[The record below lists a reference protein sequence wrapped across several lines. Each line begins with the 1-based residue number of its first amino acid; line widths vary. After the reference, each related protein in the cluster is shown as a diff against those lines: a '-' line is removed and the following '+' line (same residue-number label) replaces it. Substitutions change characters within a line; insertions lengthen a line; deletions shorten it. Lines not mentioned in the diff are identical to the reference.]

1 MDDPKCIF
9 AVSRKHTS
17 YSSSSVSSQKNELIF
32 YQAGYGA
39 QQHKTLL
46 KLNDNKKLLK
56 LINNNILS

>member
-9 AVSRKHTS
+9 AVSRKHT
-17 YSSSSVSSQKNELIF
+17 SSSSVSSQKNELIF